1 MKMPCYDNGESK
13 VTLVAGVKPTWLLP
27 KTHVKQIKQY
37 ALDNDTTSIMSKKQ
51 NLKHAGNIGLA
62 LLLVCSLVYYC
73 TINEYY
79 KNDMASKLSMIV
91 GSIIAMTISLFISY
105 CSDLVK
111 ITKFISR

>member
-1 MKMPCYDNGESK
+1 
-13 VTLVAGVKPTWLLP
+13 
-27 KTHVKQIKQY
+27 
-37 ALDNDTTSIMSKKQ
+37 MSKKQ

-79 KNDMASKLSMIV
+79 KNDMESKLSMIV
-91 GSIIAMTISLFISY
+91 GSIIAMAISLFISY
-105 CSDLVK
+105 SSDLVE

>member
-1 MKMPCYDNGESK
+1 
-13 VTLVAGVKPTWLLP
+13 
-27 KTHVKQIKQY
+27 
-37 ALDNDTTSIMSKKQ
+37 MSKKQ

-79 KNDMASKLSMIV
+79 KNDMESKLSMIV
-91 GSIIAMTISLFISY
+91 GSIIAMAISLFISY
-105 CSDLVK
+105 SSDLVK